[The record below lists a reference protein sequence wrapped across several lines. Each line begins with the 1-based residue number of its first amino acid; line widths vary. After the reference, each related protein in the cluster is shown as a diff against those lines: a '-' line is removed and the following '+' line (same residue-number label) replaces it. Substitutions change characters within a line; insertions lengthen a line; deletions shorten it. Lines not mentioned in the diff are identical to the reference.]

1 MIPAAALPY
10 QAVEKLRRRG
20 AASGLG
26 GGLVDVRR
34 AVRGVCVVEE
44 YSVRGRDFRRLR
56 GRVRVHGAMVTVE
69 TVEMLAADG
78 RWGGSGTWW
87 PAGAGEKGAAND

>member
-1 MIPAAALPY
+1 MIPAAVLPY

-34 AVRGVCVVEE
+34 AVRAVRVEDE
-44 YSVRGRDFRRLR
+44 YTIRGTDYRRLR
-56 GRVRVHGAMVTVE
+56 GRVRVHGVMVTVE
-69 TVEMLAADG
+69 TVEMLGTDD
-78 RWGGSGTWW
+78 RWQGSGAWW
-87 PAGAGEKGAAND
+87 PVGEDGGAGE